1 MQWDLHLL
9 LPGLRT
15 FPALFKKYSI
25 TWNWSQYNM
34 LTENSS
40 SDVNVFCSEFLN
52 CKIPSVMFQFRFYL
66 SCYSVNI
73 QTGKNSSGSIFK
85 NKKFVLLM
93 SVYFVEN
100 VNFLLCCSC
109 EDFCYNVFR
118 QIYKLVKFLRF
129 KLVLLISVYFVENFE
144 LWISSC
150 AVPEAWNCTD
160 LNPSLIA
167 PG

>member
-15 FPALFKKYSI
+15 FPALFKKHSI

-73 QTGKNSSGSIFK
+73 QTGKTSSGSIFK

-100 VNFLLCCSC
+100 C
-109 EDFCYNVFR
+109 EFP
-118 QIYKLVKFLRF
+118 VK
-129 KLVLLISVYFVENFE
+129 IFVIMCFDKYTN
-144 LWISSC
+144 WWNSS
-150 AVPEAWNCTD
+150 D
-160 LNPSLIA
+160 SSLFF
-167 PG
+167 

>member
-1 MQWDLHLL
+1 MSKNLNFKYQKKTFNIICFMQWDLHLL

-100 VNFLLCCSC
+100 CEFPPVLFLWRFLL
-109 EDFCYNVFR
+109 
-118 QIYKLVKFLRF
+118 
-129 KLVLLISVYFVENFE
+129 
-144 LWISSC
+144 
-150 AVPEAWNCTD
+150 
-160 LNPSLIA
+160 
-167 PG
+167 